1 MEWTEI
7 IISLITLVLA
17 PCMIILVNAGVKY
30 LASKTDNE
38 KLEHMLTDIGSAVAT
53 AVDAVTQTF
62 VADLKDATKDG
73 VWSKEEQIQAMDKA
87 RSIVENQISGST
99 ITFLTEH
106 NINIQAYL
114 KAQIEAYIQR
124 GKAV

>member
-7 IISLITLVLA
+7 IITLISLVLA

-30 LASKTDNE
+30 LTSKTDNE

-62 VADLKDATKDG
+62 VTDLKDATKDG
-73 VWSKEEQIQAMDKA
+73 VWSKDEQIQALDKA
-87 RSIVENQISGST
+87 RTIVENQLSGST
-99 ITFLTEH
+99 ITFLSEH
-106 NINIQAYL
+106 NIDIQSYL

>member
-30 LASKTDNE
+30 LAAKTDNE

-62 VADLKDATKDG
+62 VTDLKDATKDG
-73 VWSKEEQIQAMDKA
+73 VWSKDEQVQAMDKA
-87 RSIVENQISGST
+87 RTIVENQLSGST

-106 NINIQAYL
+106 NIDIQSYL

-124 GKAV
+124 GKGI

>member
-62 VADLKDATKDG
+62 VTDLKDATKDG
-73 VWSKEEQIQAMDKA
+73 VWSKDEQLQALDKA
-87 RSIVENQISGST
+87 RAIVENQISEST
-99 ITFLTEH
+99 ITFLSEH
-106 NINIQAYL
+106 NIDIQAYL
-114 KAQIEAYIQR
+114 KAQIEAYILR

>member
-38 KLEHMLTDIGSAVAT
+38 KLDHMLTDIGSAVAT

-62 VADLKDATKDG
+62 VTDLKDATKDG
-73 VWSKEEQIQAMDKA
+73 VWSKDEQEQAMQKA
-87 RSIVENQISGST
+87 LTVVENQISAST
-99 ITFLTEH
+99 ITFLSEH
-106 NINIQAYL
+106 NIDIQAYL
-114 KAQIEAYIQR
+114 KAQIEAYILR

>member
-62 VADLKDATKDG
+62 VADLKDATKNG
-73 VWSKEEQIQAMDKA
+73 SWSKDEQIQALDKA
-87 RSIVENQISGST
+87 RTIVENQLSAST
-99 ITFLTEH
+99 ITFLSEH
-106 NINIQAYL
+106 NIDIQAYL

>member
-17 PCMIILVNAGVKY
+17 PCVLILVNAGVKY
-30 LASKTDNE
+30 LESKTDNE

-62 VADLKDATKDG
+62 VTDLKDATKDG
-73 VWSKEEQIQAMDKA
+73 VWTKDEQIQAMDKA
-87 RSIVENQISGST
+87 RTIVENQISAST
-99 ITFLTEH
+99 VTFLTEH
-106 NINIQAYL
+106 NIDIQAYL
-114 KAQIEAYIQR
+114 KAQIEAYILR
-124 GKAV
+124 GKTS